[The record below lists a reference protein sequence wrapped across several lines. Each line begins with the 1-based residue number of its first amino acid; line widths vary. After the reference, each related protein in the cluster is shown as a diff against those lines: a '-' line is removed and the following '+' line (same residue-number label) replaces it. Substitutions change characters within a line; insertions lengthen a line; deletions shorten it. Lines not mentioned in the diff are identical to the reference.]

1 MTASRLRSIGWAA
14 LVIMAVVGFA
24 ALTFRV
30 NAVKSEVRLA
40 ERQIVSLQNQ
50 NAMLETEFQTRASQR
65 QLANWND
72 VEFGYRAP
80 DAQQFLEGERQ
91 LARFGTPR
99 APGAPEPIRVA
110 NAEVEEG
117 DSTSSAAGALVAMVS
132 PLTGKAIA
140 AEVHDVAVGHSGSGR
155 TAMSAISSQIAAG
168 GLDPEKLGERA
179 RRIVLTSAQEATE

>member
-1 MTASRLRSIGWAA
+1 MTASRLRSVGWAA
-14 LVIMAVVGFA
+14 LVIVAIVGFV
-24 ALTFRV
+24 ALSFRV

-40 ERQIVSLQNQ
+40 ERQIIALENQ

-65 QLANWND
+65 QLADWND

-80 DAQQFLEGERQ
+80 DARQFLEGERQ
-91 LARFGTPR
+91 LAKFGTPR

-110 NAEVEEG
+110 NAEEIDDG
-117 DSTSSAAGALVAMVS
+117 SSGSAAGALVAMVS

-140 AEVHDVAVGHSGSGR
+140 AEMQGSAASGSGR

-168 GLDPEKLGERA
+168 GIDAEKLGKRA
-179 RRIVLTSAQEATE
+179 RRIVLSSAQEVAE